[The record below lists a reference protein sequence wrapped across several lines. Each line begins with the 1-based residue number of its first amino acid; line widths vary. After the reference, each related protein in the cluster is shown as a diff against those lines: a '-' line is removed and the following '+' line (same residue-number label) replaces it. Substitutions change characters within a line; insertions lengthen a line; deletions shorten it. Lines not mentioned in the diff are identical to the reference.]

1 MSLSNRVH
9 VTEHFFIALGD
20 GTRLAAR
27 LWLQEGADATPVP
40 AILEYIPYRKRDGTR
55 GRDEP
60 MHPGSPRSASICG
73 LYHGNWGLRG
83 GQRRYRSR
91 SRGLP
96 VCHSFRSAQAQRSAG
111 DQMTLKIE
119 DVVSGGMHRDKA
131 LSSLPRTELL

>member
-9 VTEHFFIALGD
+9 VTKHFFIALGD

-40 AILEYIPYRKRDGTR
+40 AILEYIPYRKRHGTR

-73 LYHGNWGLRG
+73 LYHGNWGLREG
-83 GQRRYRSR
+83 ATPIPGHVAAACQCAIASARHRRSVRR
-91 SRGLP
+91 EIG
-96 VCHSFRSAQAQRSAG
+96 
-111 DQMTLKIE
+111 
-119 DVVSGGMHRDKA
+119 
-131 LSSLPRTELL
+131 

>member
-27 LWLQEGADATPVP
+27 PWLQEGADATPVP

-55 GRDEP
+55 GCDEP

-83 GQRRYRSR
+83 GATPI
-91 SRGLP
+91 P
-96 VCHSFRSAQAQRSAG
+96 V
-111 DQMTLKIE
+111 T
-119 DVVSGGMHRDKA
+119 
-131 LSSLPRTELL
+131 